1 MKSVTTGALLS
12 LLAVV
17 LLAAPAGAQ
26 NVVRPMVAPSQI
38 NQIQIDYK
46 AQWEKERAKNAELR
60 AENAR
65 LSAQL
70 QEWTRKG
77 GSLVHAY
84 CATETMSANS
94 TGARN
99 DCAASGYT
107 CEPVS
112 GVCRTSASNS
122 SECAAGRTW
131 CVYGNRC
138 VTSAGECRP

>member
-1 MKSVTTGALLS
+1 MKRASGWALLS
-12 LLAVV
+12 VFVLAS
-17 LLAAPAGAQ
+17 APLTAQ
-26 NVVRPMVAPSQI
+26 QLQSVKPMVAP
-38 NQIQIDYK
+38 NTGALQIDYR

-65 LSAQL
+65 LTTQL

-84 CATETMSANS
+84 CATPTVSANS
-94 TGARN
+94 SGARN

-112 GVCRTSASNS
+112 GLCRTSVNTSAD
-122 SECAAGRTW
+122 CAAGW
-131 CVYGNRC
+131 LMDQNRC
-138 VTSAGECRP
+138 VRAPGR

>member
-1 MKSVTTGALLS
+1 MRTVTAWGLLS
-12 LLAVV
+12 LLAVA
-17 LLAAPAGAQ
+17 LLAGPVGAQ
-26 NVVRPMVAPSQI
+26 SVRPMVAPSNI

-84 CATETMSANS
+84 CATGTVSANS
-94 TGARN
+94 AGARN

-107 CEPVS
+107 CEPVT

-138 VTSAGECRP
+138 VASAAECRP